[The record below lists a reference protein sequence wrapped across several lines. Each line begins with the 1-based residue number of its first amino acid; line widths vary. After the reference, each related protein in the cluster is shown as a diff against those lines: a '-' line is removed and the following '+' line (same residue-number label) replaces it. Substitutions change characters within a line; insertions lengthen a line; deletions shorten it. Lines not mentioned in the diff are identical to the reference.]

1 MTSRED
7 KRNLKCFF
15 GMHQWEVFREMRC
28 RDFSKES
35 DKLPSRVFTRYTL
48 KCAFC
53 GELRE
58 RNI

>member
-15 GMHQWEVFREMRC
+15 GMHQWEIFKEDRRRE
-28 RDFSKES
+28 FWSES
-35 DKLPSRVFTRYTL
+35 DKVPRRIFTKYTM
-48 KCAFC
+48 KCEFC